1 MKLIILIKGGKVN
14 DLKLFFNN
22 LTDKGGDQQSG
33 QQECLANLANQKQ
46 DQKIVAFGPSLAGK
60 TVVRGDFG
68 LGPIWT
74 SLTEIGKMSERSQH
88 PVKPI
93 ETCKLS

>member
-1 MKLIILIKGGKVN
+1 MYCQNCQVLKLIILIKGGKVN

-60 TVVRGDFG
+60 TVVGGDFG
-68 LGPIWT
+68 LGPMRMQFRDLKG
-74 SLTEIGKMSERSQH
+74 S
-88 PVKPI
+88 KP
-93 ETCKLS
+93 ETT